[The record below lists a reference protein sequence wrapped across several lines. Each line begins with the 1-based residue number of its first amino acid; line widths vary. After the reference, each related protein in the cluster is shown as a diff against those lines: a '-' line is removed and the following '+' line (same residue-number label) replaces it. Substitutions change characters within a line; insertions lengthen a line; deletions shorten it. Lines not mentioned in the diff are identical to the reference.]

1 MYFIENRF
9 VGQLFVTVTSG
20 IFSSIQK
27 PGLYSAKVDSR
38 LTFLSRNALL
48 DEDNL
53 PFPLVRESVLTV
65 SSLSGIVANL
75 LWQRKVI
82 LKKS

>member
-1 MYFIENRF
+1 MFFTDNH
-9 VGQLFVTVTSG
+9 FVTQVFVTGTSG
-20 IFSSIQK
+20 IFSIQK